1 MLVGVPLGLSSR
13 RGGKSAGFVI
23 TIALVFV
30 YYFLSL
36 TGVSL
41 ARQGKISPFLGVWAA
56 NIIFAAFG
64 LILLRLLSRGGT
76 APSHSSSAA
85 HGQRAKYRG
94 RGCRCWTRPA
104 AMSALD
110 AAASLSS
117 WTITFSANS
126 SPPSPWC
133 WSHS

>member
-30 YYFLSL
+30 YYFFSF

-56 NIIFAAFG
+56 NFIFAAFG
-64 LILLRLLSRGGT
+64 LILLRQLGRGGV
-76 APSHSSSAA
+76 APFAFSFGGTRAA
-85 HGQRAKYRG
+85 GKV
-94 RGCRCWTRPA
+94 
-104 AMSALD
+104 
-110 AAASLSS
+110 AAASPAPPGLD
-117 WTITFSANS
+117 
-126 SPPSPWC
+126 PSPRPLRPPQL
-133 WSHS
+133 SAHPG